1 MTASQEIAI
10 VGYAARLPGAR
21 NAQSFWALLRSNRC
35 SVTWITPDRF
45 PTQGYYHPTASEV
58 GRSYTFAA
66 GVIDDPWGFDAAAF
80 GMSPREA
87 EQVDPQ
93 HRHLLEVAYDSLAHA
108 GIRPSSLAGSHTGV
122 YVGGSSVD
130 YAARFISDPSVADVH
145 MMTGNS
151 ISIMANRISYTLD
164 LRGPSIALDTACSS
178 SLVAL
183 HLAAEAI
190 RCGTIDTAIVGGVN
204 LLLSPFSY
212 VGFSRASMLSPTGL
226 CRPFDADADG
236 YVRSEGA
243 IVVVLRSVAA
253 AHKARNR
260 IHGVIVGSG
269 VNQDGR
275 TTGLS
280 LPSAASQRQ
289 LLDDVYGTFAV
300 DPADLTFVEAHGTGT
315 RVGDPIEADALGKG
329 LAQKRTQ
336 PLPIGSVKSNVGHL
350 EPVSGLAGLLKS
362 VLAMNHDLVPATLH
376 QKAPS
381 PDIPF
386 DELNLRVVS
395 RNWRPP
401 DRRGPWLAGI
411 NSFGFGGTNAH
422 AIVRSDAKSAKL
434 VYLRNSAPLPPLLLT
449 THSADALPE
458 LAASYDRLWPED
470 PNAAGEFIGASAHL
484 RDLLPHRVLIRG
496 GTSEEIRHHLR
507 RFATGEKST
516 SILTG
521 QAVGN
526 DMPVAFLFSG
536 NGAQWAGMGRDA
548 WQANVHF
555 REALKEVDGHFGK
568 VQKWS
573 IVEQLFSDDLTEKLR
588 QATYSQPLLLA
599 MQVATVRALEEA
611 GLTPT
616 ATLGHSV
623 GEISAAWAAG
633 ALSLEQAID
642 VVIARSRHQESAR
655 GMGGMAALMLSDREA
670 RRFIET
676 AGVPGIEVAAV
687 NSWRS
692 VTVSGPIAE
701 IEALVGAAA
710 RSRISARRLDLD
722 YPFHSALIDSVRGPL
737 LRELDGVKPLALRR
751 KMVSSVTA
759 DFVKADTLGA
769 EHWWR
774 NVREPVQFEAAFGRL
789 LAEGLRI
796 FIEVGPK
803 PILSSYV
810 RDILR
815 EAGLRGASIETMN
828 EAMTPETTDPIERS
842 VSRTLL
848 AGGRVDVSR
857 FFGPPPPTA
866 VDLPLY
872 PWRHTPFM
880 VRPTIDAHTIFVAPA
895 HPLLGRRPRL
905 DSSEWYSTI
914 DPVLFPWL
922 EDHKVGGVAVFPA
935 AGYVEVMLAAGQEA
949 LGEGPLEL
957 RDLDIVRPLV
967 FDGDRSFETLV
978 RLSSETGLLEFQS
991 RRRGGTPEW
1000 SLNARGVV
1008 RRSPIAGREVRAPA
1022 LPPGTVVV
1030 TKPKVYE
1037 SARALGFTY
1046 GPAFQRARQVGF
1058 PHPKRGI
1065 AALDAPACDTPDWR
1079 VMDLTGFDT
1088 SFHALFASEEA
1099 GVADMPMKRM
1109 LPIHFGCIR
1118 VFKAGAAASVAVART
1133 LRQSPSSILVDFE
1146 LYDGESKLVLQAE
1159 NVRLVEAPQEVPAD
1173 PLSLSYRT
1181 ASWRMD
1187 RAGTP
1192 SPLEVSVTD
1201 RRVDKEAA
1209 SMGEA
1214 SLLLE
1219 AACLRAA
1226 WDALIASQADGAKPI
1241 DDVTTDQDE
1250 SASTSAAFLRSAL
1263 LWHLELRGLA
1273 YEEGGRRKLADNCEV
1288 PDVHAIVR
1296 SLTTRHPTMAA
1307 EAASVARI
1315 NETLRAII
1323 SDDEKAVTTLGS
1335 SHWRQL
1341 GSTSRQGFLLRTAVL
1356 AELEAAI
1363 SACDRKH
1370 LLRVLM
1376 IGAEQ
1381 VTAACEL
1388 VERFPNLEIVVTD
1401 SDPDRLDQARV
1412 SLGDDFPRVRSVPW
1426 ASMEEFASGTFDL
1439 ALAIDSLSEVAAAKT
1454 GLGAITRVLRP
1465 GGSLLAAELTPS
1477 LFWDIVR
1484 ATRPTWWA
1492 RSANV
1497 NFPVGALL
1505 TAEEWAEELQ
1515 SAGFSTAFARPLHGE
1530 ARIGVLLHGVIADAR
1545 VQTEP
1550 ADTPVFL
1557 WEGDEVREDALGAY
1571 LQRHLAKEGKS
1582 QILRDSDSGPGLES
1596 GSMVSSVPPSG
1607 PTDVVLMIDATHP
1620 TADPASL
1627 LSDHLVRIADRCR
1640 RLAAAPARLWV
1651 VLDFGQSGSNDEPLS
1666 RPLWCAISSALRVAQ
1681 NEYSG
1686 LQIRC
1691 LGLAG
1696 KDPSVAKLAADE
1708 LRMPDVEREIF
1719 FDVEGRTVFRI
1730 QRAPADPLPVE
1741 LPASDMAITM
1751 ADRQRSGRDGPAW
1764 ITQPRSEPGP
1774 HEVEIEVAA
1783 AGLNFRDVM
1792 WNLRLLPEEALEDGY
1807 SGPSLGME
1815 CAGTVVSVGAE
1826 VTAVQRGDRV
1836 VAFAPH
1842 AFSSHV
1848 IAPSFAVVPLPGGMT
1863 FEAASTIPVAFLTA
1877 YYSLVHLGQV
1887 GPGQVVLV
1895 HGGAGAVGL
1904 AAIQIARHCGAS
1916 VIATAGSEEKRAF
1929 LRDYGAELTCNSRAL
1944 SFVEEV
1950 LAHTQGKGVDIVLN
1964 SLAGEAMARSMDCL
1978 RPFGRFIELGK
1989 RDFYANTH
1997 LGLRPLR
2004 RNLSYFGVDVDQ
2016 LIGAQAELAHRLFK
2030 SITQL
2035 FAEGELLPLP
2045 YRTFAG
2051 KNANDAF
2058 RLMQRSGHIGKI
2070 VINPAERPT
2079 SAGFA
2084 GSFPVD
2090 RHGVHIVIGGTSGFG
2105 LATAEWLARRGA
2117 SRLVLAS
2124 RSGQSPEADA
2134 AKIEAL
2140 RRRGIQVVI
2149 ERVDVGELV
2158 ALQQLLHRVQS
2169 QGPIKGIVHAAMVID
2184 DRLIEGM
2191 DRTAIEAVLRPKV
2204 SGALN
2209 LERTTAGLDLDY
2221 LLLYS
2226 SATTLFGNPGQFNYV
2241 AANAFMEGLAR
2252 RMRARGVPALAIGWG
2267 GIEDAG
2273 YLARNIGTN
2282 PNLKKRFA
2290 SNLITTQTALDG
2302 LDWVHDGEG
2311 RQIAAACA
2319 IARIDWAMAR
2329 RELAAVRTPVFEAVS
2344 TATAGRQATDAAATL
2359 ERLRGMPM
2367 ERMTEALLD
2376 IVVEEIARV
2385 LRLPPKEID
2394 RHRPLAEIGMDS
2406 LMMLELRTTVED
2418 ALQIELP
2425 MMSLSSGITPADVA
2439 RRMAPLVAREKQE
2452 EAVPGTIVALSA
2464 SHFAAEA
2471 EATGVDEAQA
2481 AVSAVLERVRELK
2494 GPL

>member
-1 MTASQEIAI
+1 MTATKEIAI

-21 NAQSFWALLRSNRC
+21 NARSFWDLLRSNRC

-45 PTQGYYHPTASEV
+45 PARSYYHPTAAEV

-66 GVIDDPWGFDAAAF
+66 GVIDDPWGFDAPAF

-122 YVGGSSVD
+122 YVGASSVD
-130 YAARFISDPSVADVH
+130 YAARFIADPSVADVH

-151 ISIMANRISYTLD
+151 ISIMANRLSYTLD

-190 RCGTIDTAIVGGVN
+190 RSGSIDTAIVGGVN

-226 CRPFDADADG
+226 CRPFDAEADG

-243 IVVVLRSVAA
+243 VAVILRSMAA

-269 VNQDGR
+269 INQDGR

-289 LLDDVYGTFAV
+289 LLDEVYAAFAI

-336 PLPIGSVKSNVGHL
+336 PLPIGSVKSNIGHL

-362 VLAMNHDLVPATLH
+362 ILAMNHDVIPATLH

-386 DELNLRVVS
+386 DELNLRVIS

-411 NSFGFGGTNAH
+411 NSFGFGGTNSH
-422 AIVRSDAKSAKL
+422 AIVRSDAKTATL
-434 VYLRNSAPLPPLLLT
+434 VYLRNSAPPPPLVLT
-449 THSADALPE
+449 AHGAEALPE

-470 PNAAGEFIGASAHL
+470 PHAAAEFIGASAHL
-484 RDLLPHRVLIRG
+484 RDLLPHRALIRG

-507 RFATGEKST
+507 RFAAGEKST
-516 SILTG
+516 SVLTG

-548 WQANVHF
+548 WQANAHF

-573 IVEQLFSDDLTEKLR
+573 IVEQLFDDNLADKLR
-588 QATYSQPLLLA
+588 HAMYSQPLLLA
-599 MQVATVRALEEA
+599 VQVATVRALEEA
-611 GLTPT
+611 GLTPA
-616 ATLGHSV
+616 ATIGHSV

-642 VVIARSRHQESAR
+642 VVIARSRHQESTR
-655 GMGGMAALMLSDREA
+655 GTGGMAALMLSEREA

-676 AGVPGIEVAAV
+676 TGIKSVEIAAV

-692 VTVSGPIAE
+692 VTVSGLVAE
-701 IEALVGAAA
+701 IDALVGAAA
-710 RSRISARRLDLD
+710 RSRVSARRLDLD
-722 YPFHSALIDSVRGPL
+722 YPFHSALVDAVRAPL
-737 LRELDGVKPLALRR
+737 LRELDGMKPLVLRR

-759 DFVKADTLGA
+759 DFVKADMLSA

-774 NVREPVQFEAAFGRL
+774 NVREPVQFEAAFSRL
-789 LAEGLRI
+789 LTEGLRI
-796 FIEVGPK
+796 FVEVGPK

-815 EAGLRGASIETMN
+815 EAGVRGATIETLN
-828 EAMTPETTDPIERS
+828 ETAMAETVDPIERS

-848 AGGRVDVSR
+848 AGGRVDLSR
-857 FFGPPPPTA
+857 FFGAPPPTT

-880 VRPTIDAHTIFVAPA
+880 VHPTIDASTTFTAA
-895 HPLLGRRPRL
+895 THPLLGRRPRF
-905 DSSEWYSTI
+905 DSTEWFSTV

-922 EDHKVGGVAVFPA
+922 EDHKVGGIAVFPA
-935 AGYVEVMLAAGQEA
+935 AGYVEVMLAAAQET
-949 LGEGPLEL
+949 LGDGPLEL

-967 FDGDRSFETLV
+967 FDGDRSFETMV
-978 RLSSETGLLEFQS
+978 RLASETGLIEFQS
-991 RRRGGTPEW
+991 RRRGGAPEW
-1000 SLNARGVV
+1000 ALNARGVV
-1008 RRSPIAGREVRAPA
+1008 RRSPVAGKDGEAPE

-1030 TKPKVYE
+1030 ARPKVYE

-1046 GPAFQRARQVGF
+1046 GPTFQRARQVGF
-1058 PHPKRGI
+1058 PHPKRAI
-1065 AALDAPACDTPDWR
+1065 AMLDAPASDTSDWR
-1079 VMDLTGFDT
+1079 VMDLTAFDT
-1088 SFHALFASEEA
+1088 SFHGLFASEEA
-1099 GVADMPMKRM
+1099 GVADMPMKQM
-1109 LPIHFGCIR
+1109 LPIRFGCIR
-1118 VFKAGAAASVAVART
+1118 VFKTGTVASVAVSRT

-1146 LYDGESKLVLQAE
+1146 LYDDEAKLILRADS
-1159 NVRLVEAPQEVPAD
+1159 VRLVEAPQEAPAD

-1181 ASWRMD
+1181 TSWRMD
-1187 RAGTP
+1187 RAGMPT
-1192 SPLEVSVTD
+1192 SLALTLAD
-1201 RRVDKEAA
+1201 RHADEESG

-1214 SLLLE
+1214 ALLLE
-1219 AACLRAA
+1219 AGCLRAA
-1226 WDALIASQADGAKPI
+1226 WEALTAVQAAGKS
-1241 DDVTTDQDE
+1241 TTVSGTGEDKGP
-1250 SASTSAAFLRSAL
+1250 STPAAFLRSAL

-1273 YEEGGRRKLADNCEV
+1273 YEEDGERKLTEACEV
-1288 PDVHAIVR
+1288 PNVHAIVR
-1296 SLTTRHPTMAA
+1296 SLTTRHPTMVA
-1307 EAASVARI
+1307 EAASLARI
-1315 NETLRAII
+1315 QEVLGQIM
-1323 SDDEKAVTTLGS
+1323 SDDAKAASVLNS

-1341 GSTSRQGFLLRTAVL
+1341 GSTSRQGLLLRTAVL
-1356 AELEAAI
+1356 TELETAI
-1363 SACDRKH
+1363 SDCDGGR
-1370 LLRVLM
+1370 LLRLLM
-1376 IGAEQ
+1376 IGTEQ
-1381 VTAACEL
+1381 VTAACGL
-1388 VERFPNLEIVVTD
+1388 IERFSNLEIVVTD
-1401 SDPDRLDQARV
+1401 PDPDRLDQARV
-1412 SLGDDFPRVRSVPW
+1412 LLGDDFPRIRCVPW
-1426 ASMEEFASGTFDL
+1426 SAIEELSSGALDL
-1439 ALAIDSLSEVAAAKT
+1439 IFAIDSLSEVAAAKG
-1454 GLGAITRVLRP
+1454 GLEAITRLLRP
-1465 GGSLLAAELTPS
+1465 GGSLLAAELAPS
-1477 LFWDIVR
+1477 LFWDIAR
-1484 ATRPTWWA
+1484 TSRPTWWA

-1497 NFPVGALL
+1497 DFPVGALL

-1515 SAGFSTAFARPLHGE
+1515 TSGFSTALTKPLCGQP
-1530 ARIGVLLHGVIADAR
+1530 RLGVLLHGVVADTRIQA
-1545 VQTEP
+1545 TP

-1557 WEGDEVREDALGAY
+1557 WEGDESGKDTLIGRLRE
-1571 LQRHLAKEGKS
+1571 HLANNGRS
-1582 QILRDSDSGPGLES
+1582 VASRDGDRSSTLEDGPAVSFDS
-1596 GSMVSSVPPSG
+1596 PPTA
-1607 PTDVVLMIDATHP
+1607 TDVIWTIDATSP
-1620 TADPASL
+1620 TADTASL
-1627 LSDHLVRIADRCR
+1627 LGDHLVRIADLCR
-1640 RLAAAPARLWV
+1640 RLAVAPARLWIV
-1651 VLDFGQSGSNDEPLS
+1651 FDFGDCNPGDDALS
-1666 RPLWCAISSALRVAQ
+1666 RPLWCAVSSALRVAQ
-1681 NEYSG
+1681 NEYTG

-1696 KDPSVAKLAADE
+1696 TDLSAAKHAADE
-1708 LRMPDVEREIF
+1708 MVMPDAEREIF
-1719 FDVEGRTVFRI
+1719 FADGRRTVFRV
-1730 QRAPADPLPVE
+1730 QRAPAEPMAVE
-1741 LPASDMAITM
+1741 LPGSDMAVTM
-1751 ADRQRSGRDGPAW
+1751 ADRQRSGRDGPIW
-1764 ITQPRSEPGP
+1764 MTQPRTEPGP
-1774 HEVEIEVAA
+1774 HEIEIEVAA
-1783 AGLNFRDVM
+1783 TGLNFRDVM

-1815 CAGTVVSVGAE
+1815 CAGTVVRVGAE
-1826 VTAVQRGDRV
+1826 VATTKVGDRV
-1836 VAFAPH
+1836 IAFAPH
-1842 AFSSHV
+1842 AFASHV
-1848 IAPSFAVVPLPGGMT
+1848 VAPAFAVTPLPGGMT

-1887 GPGQVVLV
+1887 GPGQVVLI

-1904 AAIQIARHCGAS
+1904 AAIQIARHCGARA
-1916 VIATAGSEEKRAF
+1916 IATAGSEEKRAF
-1929 LRDYGAELTCNSRAL
+1929 LRDYGAELTCNSRTL
-1944 SFVEEV
+1944 SFAEEV
-1950 LAHTQGKGVDIVLN
+1950 LTHTQGKGVDIVLN

-2016 LIGAQAELAHRLFK
+2016 LIGAQADLAHRLFK

-2035 FAEGELLPLP
+2035 FADGELLPLP
-2045 YRTFAG
+2045 YRAFQG
-2051 KNANDAF
+2051 QHANDAF

-2070 VINPAERPT
+2070 VIKPAERPT
-2079 SAGFA
+2079 NPGYGGA
-2084 GSFPVD
+2084 FPVHQ
-2090 RHGVHIVIGGTSGFG
+2090 HGLHIVIGGTSGFG
-2105 LATAEWLARRGA
+2105 LATAEWLAKRGA

-2124 RSGQSPEADA
+2124 RSGLSSEPDT

-2140 RRRGIQVVI
+2140 RLKGLDVI
-2149 ERVDVGELV
+2149 VERVDVGDMV
-2158 ALQQLLHRVQS
+2158 ALQQFLHRVQS
-2169 QGPIKGIVHAAMVID
+2169 HGMIKGIVHAAMVID

-2191 DRTAIEAVLRPKV
+2191 DRAAIEAVLRPKV
-2204 SGALN
+2204 VGALN
-2209 LERTTAGLDLDY
+2209 LQRATAALELDY
-2221 LLLYS
+2221 LLFYS

-2252 RMRARGVPALAIGWG
+2252 QMRARGVPALAIGWG

-2273 YLARNIGTN
+2273 YLARNISTN

-2290 SNLITTQTALDG
+2290 ANLIATQTALDG
-2302 LDWVHDGEG
+2302 LDWVHNRDGE
-2311 RQIAAACA
+2311 QIAACCA

-2329 RELAAVRTPVFEAVS
+2329 RELTAVRTPVFETVS
-2344 TATAGRQATDAAATL
+2344 TVATGRQGTDAAATL
-2359 ERLRGMPM
+2359 ERLRAMPI
-2367 ERMTEALLD
+2367 EKMTEALVD

-2439 RRMAPLVAREKQE
+2439 RRMAPLVARENQE
-2452 EAVPGTIVALSA
+2452 QAVPGTIVALSA

-2471 EATGVDEAQA
+2471 EATGTDEAHA
-2481 AVSAVLERVRELK
+2481 AVNAVLERVRELK